1 MIVLRET
8 QERIILIDAPGLD
21 DGRDA
26 KADETIMMQL
36 MSKLSG
42 IKNILCVLILI
53 KRGEIIGAS
62 LKRVLSD
69 YKKMLNS
76 KHEKELFCAVLTY
89 CDSNINFDGEPV
101 ILDSIKEEGI

>member
-1 MIVLRET
+1 MV
-8 QERIILIDAPGLD
+8 
-21 DGRDA
+21 
-26 KADETIMMQL
+26 QL
-36 MSKLSG
+36 LQKLEG

-62 LKRVLSD
+62 LKKVLSD

-76 KHEKELFCAVLTY
+76 KYEKELFCAVLTH

-101 ILDSIKEEGI
+101 ILDKIKKEKI

>member
-1 MIVLRET
+1 MVVLRET

-21 DGRDA
+21 DGRDV

-36 MSKLSG
+36 MQKLSG

-69 YKKMLNS
+69 YKKMINS
-76 KHEKELFCAVLTY
+76 KNEKELFCAVLTH
-89 CDSNINFDGEPV
+89 CDPNINF
-101 ILDSIKEEGI
+101 